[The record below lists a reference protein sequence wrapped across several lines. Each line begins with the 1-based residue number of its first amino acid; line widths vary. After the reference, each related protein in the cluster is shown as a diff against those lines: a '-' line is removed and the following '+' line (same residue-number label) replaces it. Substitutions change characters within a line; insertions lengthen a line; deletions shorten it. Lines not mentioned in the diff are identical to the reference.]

1 MGCKLLCACCQFAIG
16 APFKIPDKARETINP
31 PVAAAIKVILSFTK
45 LSQVVSCQLSVG
57 AKHLE
62 GKLSVIAKN
71 SSPNASPVQLSVGA
85 KHLEDKLSVI
95 AKNSSPNA
103 SPVQLLVVNY
113 HSYD

>member
-1 MGCKLLCACCQFAIG
+1 LL
-16 APFKIPDKARETINP
+16 
-31 PVAAAIKVILSFTK
+31 
-45 LSQVVSCQLSVG
+45 VG

-62 GKLSVIAKN
+62 DKLSVIAKN

-103 SPVQLLVVNY
+103 SPVQLSVVSCQLLGY
-113 HSYD
+113 FLIYFSI

>member
-1 MGCKLLCACCQFAIG
+1 ML
-16 APFKIPDKARETINP
+16 
-31 PVAAAIKVILSFTK
+31 
-45 LSQVVSCQLSVG
+45 VG

-62 GKLSVIAKN
+62 DKLSVIAKN

-103 SPVQLLVVNY
+103 SPVQLSVVIGKKY
-113 HSYD
+113 SPCPMPPAC